1 MTIIFND
8 EKLIFC
14 KGTKNAGTS
23 FEIALSKYC
32 DNKDVIGWIEKED
45 EVLRKKLGYRS
56 PQNNLY
62 SKAEL
67 FKKSK
72 KKFLLSFNDKRI
84 KHKFTNHMSL
94 SLIREELGI
103 ENFNSFKTLA
113 IVRNPYDYV
122 VSYYF
127 YSIKERNHD
136 YTLSE
141 WIELNPQV
149 LTMYKKLY
157 FIDNKDAVDFYIRYE
172 NFKEDIDR
180 LSMEHKFLYNLYDTF
195 SKIKTKHNIKPNNI
209 DSIEMIRKSKGL
221 KEVINFYFEYY
232 FSKFDYKK
240 I

>member
-1 MTIIFND
+1 MQR
-8 EKLIFC
+8 C
-14 KGTKNAGTS
+14 KNAGTS

-32 DNKDVIGWIEKED
+32 KDKDVIGWIEKED
-45 EVLRKKLGYRS
+45 EVLRKNLGYRS

-84 KHKFTNHMSL
+84 KHKFTNHMAL
-94 SLIREELGI
+94 SLIREELGV
-103 ENFNSFKTLA
+103 EKFNSFKTLA
-113 IVRNPYDYV
+113 IVRNPYDYI

-136 YTLSE
+136 YTLSQ

-149 LTMYKKLY
+149 LVMYKKLY
-157 FIDNKDAVDFYIRYE
+157 FIDDKDAVNFYIRYE
-172 NFKEDIDR
+172 NFKEDINR
-180 LSMEHKFLYNLYDTF
+180 LSSEYKFLDNLYDTF
-195 SKIKTKHNIKPNNI
+195 SKIQTKNNIKPKNI
-209 DSIEMIRKSKGL
+209 DSMEMISKSKGL

-232 FSKFDYKK
+232 FSKFDYKRL
-240 I
+240 